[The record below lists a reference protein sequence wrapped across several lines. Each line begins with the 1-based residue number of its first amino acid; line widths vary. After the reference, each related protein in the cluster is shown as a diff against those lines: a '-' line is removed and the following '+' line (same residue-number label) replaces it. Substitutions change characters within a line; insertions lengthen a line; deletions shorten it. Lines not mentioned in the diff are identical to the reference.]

1 MSSKPKD
8 PLHTLLQRQVKKLG
22 IDTESFPA
30 AVRELVEAVSDT
42 YKDQEKDRSMLER
55 SMEIS
60 SKELLRSNSE
70 MRAIISGLPDML
82 YRIER
87 NGDVVDLNTRQTLC
101 NVSFPESKLVERIHG
116 EFDAETNNYLLGVIR
131 HSLGERQGTT
141 VDYSFDNAVTTCFEM
156 RLAPLMDGSLIA
168 IIRDISDIRKIA
180 RKLEYARDM
189 AEAANKSKSLFLANM
204 SHEVRTPISG
214 ITGMTELLQ
223 KTDLDQHQQSLIDML
238 KSSSRNLL
246 TIIDDI
252 LDVSRAEVSGLR
264 LHAADFFLCHAI
276 EATVRQVLGASA
288 SKSGR
293 IRVSIGKNVPDQ
305 VNGDEAR
312 ISQILINLLA
322 NALKFSND
330 ASVVELTVSA
340 SFYGNEQ
347 SIDLF
352 ELRFDVV
359 DNGVG
364 IQESDLDTIFR
375 PFFQL
380 EQSST
385 VPSKGVGLGL
395 SITKRL
401 VELMQG
407 KVLVESRFGE
417 GSTFTVLLPLRLVDP
432 GLKKDK
438 TSVGRNV
445 TGSLK
450 PARILV
456 AEDNPVNQT
465 HIRYLLAGL
474 GMDVTIVENG
484 QQAVDKVLNEHFHL
498 VLMDCRMPVLDGWEA
513 TREIRRHEKRVGA
526 AQPLPV
532 LALTAHAMK
541 GDRAVCLDAGMTD
554 YLSKPVDE
562 RQLIEVLETYIG

>member
-1 MSSKPKD
+1 MND
-8 PLHTLLQRQVKKLG
+8 ETRDALHSLLMRQLRKLG
-22 IDTESFPA
+22 IDADSLPA
-30 AVRELVEAVSDT
+30 GTRQLLNAVSET
-42 YKDQEKDRSMLER
+42 YKDQDKDRTMLER

-87 NGDVVDLNTRQTLC
+87 NGDVVDLNSRQILC
-101 NVSFPESKLVERIHG
+101 NITSPDSNLAAKMHG
-116 EFDAETNNYLLGVIR
+116 ETDAETNGYLLDVVR
-131 HSLGERQGTT
+131 RALDERQGNT
-141 VDYSFDNAVTTCFEM
+141 VDYSFDNAATTCYEM

-180 RKLEYARDM
+180 TKLEHARDL

-223 KTDLDQHQQSLIDML
+223 KTDLDQHQQSLLDML
-238 KSSSRNLL
+238 NSSSRNLL

-252 LDVSRAEVSGLR
+252 LDISRAEVSGLR
-264 LHAADFFLCHAI
+264 LHKADFSLLHTI
-276 EATVRQVLGASA
+276 EATVEQVMSA
-288 SKSGR
+288 SGSRSGR
-293 IRVSIGKNVPDQ
+293 VRVAIDENVPDL

-312 ISQILINLLA
+312 ISQIMINLLA
-322 NALKFSND
+322 NAVKFSKED
-330 ASVVELTVSA
+330 SVVILEVSA
-340 SFYGNEQ
+340 SSNEQ
-347 SIDLF
+347 AVDLF
-352 ELRFDVV
+352 ELRLDVI
-359 DNGVG
+359 DEGIG
-364 IQESDLDTIFR
+364 IQKCDLDTIFR

-380 EQSST
+380 EQSSM

-407 KVLVESRFGE
+407 RVLVDSRVGK
-417 GSTFTVLLPLRLVDP
+417 GSRFTVLLPLLSVDSE
-432 GLKKDK
+432 LKADK
-438 TSVGRNV
+438 ASVGSDAA
-445 TGSLK
+445 GLLK
-450 PARILV
+450 PGKILV

-465 HIRYLLAGL
+465 HIRYLLTGL

-484 QQAVDKVLNEHFHL
+484 QQAVDKFLDEDFHL

-513 TREIRRHEKRVGA
+513 TREIRRHEMRAGTE
-526 AQPLPV
+526 QPLPV

-541 GDRAVCLDAGMTD
+541 GDRAVCIDAGMTD

-562 RQLIEVLETYIG
+562 QQLIEILRTYIG